1 MKKLAGVAVFVVTL
15 GVALLVTRYYAPRP
29 EPPPPPPIAPIAADP
44 VLFPEPPPPPPPSRA
59 KVTYKVQLVT
69 LDVAARKSHAT
80 LVLERAPDAPAPA
93 RLWVWAGFFMPGDA
107 RGEVFSGAP
116 VSVEKPFAGGA
127 TRATVNV
134 TGACPWCGQ
143 GDAPAAGYY
152 ARVNVS
158 DESAADAQLADE
170 EVSRDLSTATQV
182 VVEEGRRRSR

>member
-15 GVALLVTRYYAPRP
+15 VVALLVTRYYAPRP

-44 VLFPEPPPPPPPSRA
+44 VLFPEPPPPLPSRS
-59 KVTYKVQLVT
+59 KVDYKVQLVT

-80 LVLERAPDAPAPA
+80 LVLERAPGAPAPE
-93 RLWVWAGFFMPGDA
+93 RLWVWAGFFVPGDA
-107 RGEVFSGAP
+107 GGEIFAGAP

-158 DESAADAQLADE
+158 DESAADAQLEDE

>member
-1 MKKLAGVAVFVVTL
+1 MGRLLRAG
-15 GVALLVTRYYAPRP
+15 R
-29 EPPPPPPIAPIAADP
+29 
-44 VLFPEPPPPPPPSRA
+44 RA
-59 KVTYKVQLVT
+59 RRGL
-69 LDVAARKSHAT
+69 RG
-80 LVLERAPDAPAPA
+80 RA
-93 RLWVWAGFFMPGDA
+93 RL
-107 RGEVFSGAP
+107 
-116 VSVEKPFAGGA
+116 VEKPFAGGA

-158 DESAADAQLADE
+158 DESAADARLEDE

>member
-15 GVALLVTRYYAPRP
+15 VVALLVTRYYAPRP
-29 EPPPPPPIAPIAADP
+29 EPPQPPIAPIAADP
-44 VLFPEPPPPPPPSRA
+44 VLFPEPPPPLPSRS
-59 KVTYKVQLVT
+59 KVDYKVQLVT
-69 LDVAARKSHAT
+69 LDVTARKSHAT
-80 LVLERAPDAPAPA
+80 LVLERAPNAPAPE
-93 RLWVWAGFFMPGDA
+93 RLWVWAGFFVPGDA
-107 RGEVFSGAP
+107 GGEVFAGAP
-116 VSVEKPFAGGA
+116 VVVEKPFAGGA
-127 TRATVNV
+127 TRSTVNV

-158 DESAADAQLADE
+158 DESAEDARLEDE

>member
-29 EPPPPPPIAPIAADP
+29 EPPPEPPFAPIAADP
-44 VLFPEPPPPPPPSRA
+44 PLFPESPPPPPSRS
-59 KVTYKVQLVT
+59 KVTHKVQLVT
-69 LDVAARKSHAT
+69 LDVAARKSHTT
-80 LVLERAPDAPAPA
+80 LLLERAADAPAPE
-93 RLWVWAGFFMPGDA
+93 RLWVWAGFFLPGDA

-116 VSVEKPFAGGA
+116 VLVEKPFAGGA
-127 TRATVNV
+127 SRAAVNV

-143 GDAPAAGYY
+143 RDAPAAGYY

-158 DESAADAQLADE
+158 TESAADARLEDE

-182 VVEEGRRRSR
+182 VVEEGRRRGR

>member
-15 GVALLVTRYYAPRP
+15 VVALLVTRYYAPRP
-29 EPPPPPPIAPIAADP
+29 EPTPQFPTAGNTMHRPVPRPVAPSKI
-44 VLFPEPPPPPPPSRA
+44 
-59 KVTYKVQLVT
+59 THKVQLVT
-69 LDVAARKSHAT
+69 LDVAARRSHAT
-80 LVLERAPDAPAPA
+80 LVLERAPDAPAPE
-93 RLWVWAGFFMPGDA
+93 RLWVWAGFFVPGDA
-107 RGEVFSGAP
+107 GGEIFSGAP
-116 VSVEKPFAGGA
+116 VLVEKPFAGGA

-158 DESAADAQLADE
+158 DESAADAQLEDE

-182 VVEEGRRRSR
+182 TVEEGRRRSR

>member
-15 GVALLVTRYYAPRP
+15 VVALLVTRYYAPRP
-29 EPPPPPPIAPIAADP
+29 EPPPPPVAPIAADP
-44 VLFPEPPPPPPPSRA
+44 VLFPESPPLPPSRS

-80 LVLERAPDAPAPA
+80 LVLERAPDAPAPE
-93 RLWVWAGFFMPGDA
+93 RLWVWAGFFVPGDA
-107 RGEVFSGAP
+107 RGEVFAGEP
-116 VSVEKPFAGGA
+116 VVVEKPFAGA

-158 DESAADAQLADE
+158 DESAADAQLEDE

-182 VVEEGRRRSR
+182 VVEEGRRRGR

>member
-15 GVALLVTRYYAPRP
+15 VVALLVTRYYAPRP
-29 EPPPPPPIAPIAADP
+29 EPPPPPIAPIAADP
-44 VLFPEPPPPPPPSRA
+44 VLFPEPPPPPPSRA

-80 LVLERAPDAPAPA
+80 LVLERAPEAPAPE
-93 RLWVWAGFFMPGDA
+93 RLWVWAGFFVPGDA
-107 RGEVFSGAP
+107 GGEVFAGAP
-116 VSVEKPFAGGA
+116 VLVEKPFAGGA

-158 DESAADAQLADE
+158 AESAADAQLADE
-170 EVSRDLSTATQV
+170 EVSRVLSTATQV